1 MDGVVPLKGRTAE
14 VLSREQI
21 LQIHQAALEVLKD
34 TGVKIEHEEALDIL
48 NRAGAETEQAKQIA
62 HIPSHLVEYALN
74 HAPRFMT
81 VCGRD
86 PKYDLKSGTGE
97 VHFSNG
103 HGATFVLD
111 FDTGERRPAMK
122 KDLEDVTRLHDA
134 LENAHFIF
142 PQIYPQDVPTRALDR
157 HISQALLSNTE
168 KPVVATAFDGK
179 GARDLI
185 RMGIAIAGSEEELR
199 RRPMFTVSLGVVSPL
214 LFERDRVDVLLE
226 ICRFGHPFQ
235 VYNIP
240 SAGGTSPA
248 TLAGTLVMAV
258 AELLAGLILTQL
270 VKPGVPVRLEG
281 YPSIIDQKYGCF
293 TFACPEKAL
302 MAVAMTQM
310 FRYYGVP
317 HGVHGA
323 TTRANVLD
331 AQAGYETGI
340 FDMFTALSGSEVVIE
355 AISSSIEDTVL
366 SVHEQAVI
374 GNEICGMVNRVL
386 RGIEVNPD
394 TLALDVI
401 REVGPGGEFL
411 THKHTLE
418 HFKLENWDA
427 RLGNR
432 MARDEWV
439 ESGALDIQARAR
451 EEVKRILATHH
462 PKPLDTDVQRKLA
475 QIVEE
480 AEG

>member
-1 MDGVVPLKGRTAE
+1 MHGITAE
-14 VLSREQI
+14 VLSKEEI
-21 LQIHQAALEVLKD
+21 SQIHQAALEVLKD
-34 TGVKIEHEEALDIL
+34 PGVKIEHEEALDIL
-48 NRAGAETEQAKQIA
+48 NRAGAEVDQAKQIA

-97 VHFSNG
+97 VHFSSG

-111 FDTGERRPAMK
+111 FDTGERRPATK
-122 KDLEDVTRLHDA
+122 KDLENVTRLHDA
-134 LENAHFIF
+134 LENTHFIF
-142 PQIYPQDVPTRALDR
+142 PQIYPQDVSTRALDR

-168 KPVVATAFDGK
+168 KPCVATAYDGK

-185 RMGIAIAGSEEELR
+185 RMGIAIAGSEEALR
-199 RRPMFTVSLGVVSPL
+199 RRPMFTVSLGAVSPL

-226 ICRFGHPFQ
+226 ICRFGLPFQ

-281 YPSIIDQKYGCF
+281 YASIMDQKYSRF

-302 MAVAMTQM
+302 MAVAQAQM
-310 FRYYGVP
+310 FRHYGVP
-317 HGVHGA
+317 HGIHGA

-340 FDMFTALSGSEVVIE
+340 LDMFTALSGSELVIE
-355 AISSSIEDTVL
+355 AVSSGIEDTVL
-366 SVHEQAVI
+366 SVYEQAVI
-374 GNEICGMVNRVL
+374 NNEICGMVNRIL

-394 TLALDVI
+394 TLALSVI

-427 RLGNR
+427 KLGNR

-439 ESGALDIQARAR
+439 ESGALDIRARAR

-462 PKPLDTDVQRKLA
+462 PKPLDTNVQRKLA

-480 AEG
+480 AEGSL

>member
-1 MDGVVPLKGRTAE
+1 MHSVVLKGRTE
-14 VLSREQI
+14 VLSKEEI

-34 TGVKIEHEEALDIL
+34 PGVKIEHEEALDIL
-48 NRAGAETEQAKQIA
+48 NRAGAEIEQAKQIA

-86 PKYDLKSGTGE
+86 SKYDLKSGTGE

-111 FDTGERRPAMK
+111 FDTGERRPATK
-122 KDLEDVTRLHDA
+122 KDLENVTRLDDA
-134 LENAHFIF
+134 LENVHLIF
-142 PQIYPQDVPTRALDR
+142 PQIYPQDVSTRALDR

-168 KPVVATAFDGK
+168 KPVVATAYNGK

-185 RMGIAIAGSEEELR
+185 RMGIAIAGSEEVLR

-226 ICRFGHPFQ
+226 ICRFGLPFQ

-355 AISSSIEDTVL
+355 AISSGIEDTVL

-374 GNEICGMVNRVL
+374 SNEICGMVNRVL

-401 REVGPGGEFL
+401 REAGPGGEFL

-439 ESGALDIQARAR
+439 ESGALDIRARAR

>member
-1 MDGVVPLKGRTAE
+1 M
-14 VLSREQI
+14 
-21 LQIHQAALEVLKD
+21 
-34 TGVKIEHEEALDIL
+34 
-48 NRAGAETEQAKQIA
+48 
-62 HIPSHLVEYALN
+62 
-74 HAPRFMT
+74 
-81 VCGRD
+81 
-86 PKYDLKSGTGE
+86 
-97 VHFSNG
+97 
-103 HGATFVLD
+103 
-111 FDTGERRPAMK
+111 
-122 KDLEDVTRLHDA
+122 TRLHDA

-185 RMGIAIAGSEEELR
+185 RMGIAIAGSEEALR

-226 ICRFGHPFQ
+226 ICRFGLPFQ

-439 ESGALDIQARAR
+439 ESGALDIRARAR

-475 QIVEE
+475 QVVEE

>member
-1 MDGVVPLKGRTAE
+1 MYGVVPLKGRTVE
-14 VLSREQI
+14 VLSREEI

-34 TGVKIEHEEALDIL
+34 PGVKIEHEEALDIL
-48 NRAGAETEQAKQIA
+48 NRAGAEIDQAKQIA

-103 HGATFVLD
+103 HAATFVLD
-111 FDTGERRPAMK
+111 FDTGERRPATK
-122 KDLEDVTRLHDA
+122 KDLENVTRLHDA
-134 LENAHFIF
+134 LENAHLIF
-142 PQIYPQDVPTRALDR
+142 PQIYPQDVSTRALDR

-168 KPVVATAFDGK
+168 KPCVATAYDGK

-185 RMGIAIAGSEEELR
+185 RMGIAIAGSEEALR

-226 ICRFGHPFQ
+226 ICRFGLPFQ

-281 YPSIIDQKYGCF
+281 YGSIMDQKYSCF

-302 MAVAMTQM
+302 MAVAQAQM

-317 HGVHGA
+317 HGIHGA

-340 FDMFTALSGSEVVIE
+340 LDMFTALSGSELVIE
-355 AISSSIEDTVL
+355 AVSSGIEDTVL
-366 SVHEQAVI
+366 SVYEQAVI
-374 GNEICGMVNRVL
+374 NNEICGMVYRIL

-394 TLALDVI
+394 TLAIDVI

-411 THKHTLE
+411 THKHTLK

-427 RLGNR
+427 KLGNR

-439 ESGALDIQARAR
+439 ESGALDIRARAR
-451 EEVKRILATHH
+451 EETKRILATHH
-462 PKPLDTDVQRKLA
+462 PKPLDTNVQRKLA

>member
-1 MDGVVPLKGRTAE
+1 MHSVVLKGRTE
-14 VLSREQI
+14 VLSKEEI

-34 TGVKIEHEEALDIL
+34 PGVKIEHEEALDIL
-48 NRAGAETEQAKQIA
+48 SRAGAEIEQAKQIA

-86 PKYDLKSGTGE
+86 SKYDLKSGTGE

-111 FDTGERRPAMK
+111 FDTGERRPATK
-122 KDLEDVTRLHDA
+122 KDLENVTRLDDA
-134 LENAHFIF
+134 LENVHLIF
-142 PQIYPQDVPTRALDR
+142 PQIYPQDVSTRALDR

-168 KPVVATAFDGK
+168 KPVVATAYNGK

-185 RMGIAIAGSEEELR
+185 RMGIAIAGSEEALR

-226 ICRFGHPFQ
+226 ICRFGLPFQ

-302 MAVAMTQM
+302 MAVAMTQLLQ
-310 FRYYGVP
+310 YYGVP
-317 HGVHGA
+317 HGIHGA

-340 FDMFTALSGSEVVIE
+340 FDMFTALSGSELVIE
-355 AISSSIEDTVL
+355 AVSSGIEDTVL

-374 GNEICGMVNRVL
+374 NNEICGMVYRIL

-394 TLALDVI
+394 TLAVNVI
-401 REVGPGGEFL
+401 REMGPGGEFL
-411 THKHTLE
+411 THRHTLE
-418 HFKLENWDA
+418 HFKLENWEA
-427 RLGNR
+427 KLGNR

-439 ESGALDIQARAR
+439 GSGALDIRARAK
-451 EEVKRILATHH
+451 EEVRRILDTHH
-462 PKPLDTDVQRKLA
+462 PKTLDTNVQRKLA

>member
-1 MDGVVPLKGRTAE
+1 MHSVVLKGRTE
-14 VLSREQI
+14 VLSKEEI

-34 TGVKIEHEEALDIL
+34 PGVKIEHEEALDIL
-48 NRAGAETEQAKQIA
+48 SRAGAEIEQAKQIA

-86 PKYDLKSGTGE
+86 SKYDLKSGTGE

-111 FDTGERRPAMK
+111 FDTGERRPATK
-122 KDLEDVTRLHDA
+122 KDLENVTRLDDA
-134 LENAHFIF
+134 LENVHLIF
-142 PQIYPQDVPTRALDR
+142 PQIYPQDVSTRALDR

-168 KPVVATAFDGK
+168 KPVVATAYNGK

-185 RMGIAIAGSEEELR
+185 RMGIAIAGSEEALR

-226 ICRFGHPFQ
+226 ICRFGLPFQ

-355 AISSSIEDTVL
+355 AVSSGVEDTVL

-374 GNEICGMVNRVL
+374 GNEICGMVNRIL

-439 ESGALDIQARAR
+439 ESGALDIRARAR

-462 PKPLDTDVQRKLA
+462 PKPLDADVQRKLA

>member
-1 MDGVVPLKGRTAE
+1 MYSVAPLKGRTAE
-14 VLSREQI
+14 VLSREEI

-48 NRAGAETEQAKQIA
+48 NRAGAEIEQAKQVA

-111 FDTGERRPAMK
+111 FDTGERRPATK

-168 KPVVATAFDGK
+168 KPIIATAFDGK

-185 RMGIAIAGSEEELR
+185 RMGTAIAGSEEALR

-302 MAVAMTQM
+302 MAVAMAQM

-317 HGVHGA
+317 HGIHGA

-340 FDMFTALSGSEVVIE
+340 FDMFTALSGSELIIE
-355 AISSSIEDTVL
+355 ATSSGIEDTVL

-374 GNEICGMVNRVL
+374 NNEICGMVYRIL

-394 TLALDVI
+394 TLAVNVI

-418 HFKLENWDA
+418 YHKIENWDA

-439 ESGALDIQARAR
+439 ESGALDIRARAR